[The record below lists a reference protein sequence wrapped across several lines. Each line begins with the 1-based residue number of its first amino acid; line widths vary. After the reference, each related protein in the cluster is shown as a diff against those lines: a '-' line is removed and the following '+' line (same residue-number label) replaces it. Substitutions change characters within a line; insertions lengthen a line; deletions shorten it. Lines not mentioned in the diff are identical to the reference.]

1 MISILFL
8 LHLQSMFFYSDFIV
22 IIVLIHNY
30 MICILIT
37 TYFMFYQTILC
48 HISTLIIC
56 FCLKVKIEMLKE
68 RVIALK
74 EQEEKLGAMV
84 AALQVAKAREVS
96 MPQPPTKVTP
106 HPYSI
111 TDNKVKGKYIPHPH
125 PQIPRSIKVNKN
137 KGK

>member
-8 LHLQSMFFYSDFIV
+8 LHLQSMLFYSDFIV
-22 IIVLIHNY
+22 IVLIHNY
-30 MICILIT
+30 IICILIA
-37 TYFMFYQTILC
+37 TYIMFYQTILC

-96 MPQPPTKVTP
+96 MPPPPTKVTP
-106 HPYSI
+106 HPNSI
-111 TDNKVKGKYIPHPH
+111 TYQQSQGPVYPPPPPTNPPKY
-125 PQIPRSIKVNKN
+125 
-137 KGK
+137 

>member
-8 LHLQSMFFYSDFIV
+8 LHLQSMLFYSDFIV
-22 IIVLIHNY
+22 IVLIHNY
-30 MICILIT
+30 MICILIA
-37 TYFMFYQTILC
+37 TYIMFYQTILC

-96 MPQPPTKVTP
+96 MPQPPTTVTP
-106 HPYSI
+106 HPHSI
-111 TDNKVKGKYIPHPH
+111 TDNKVKGQYIPHPH

-137 KGK
+137 KGQ

>member
-8 LHLQSMFFYSDFIV
+8 LHLQSMLFYSDFIV
-22 IIVLIHNY
+22 IVLIHNY

-37 TYFMFYQTILC
+37 TYIMFYQTILC

-96 MPQPPTKVTP
+96 MSP
-106 HPYSI
+106 HP
-111 TDNKVKGKYIPHPH
+111 T
-125 PQIPRSIKVNKN
+125 
-137 KGK
+137 

>member
-8 LHLQSMFFYSDFIV
+8 LHLQSMLFYSDFIV
-22 IIVLIHNY
+22 IVLIHNY
-30 MICILIT
+30 MICILIA
-37 TYFMFYQTILC
+37 TYIMFYQTILC

-96 MPQPPTKVTP
+96 MSPHPTKVTP
-106 HPYSI
+106 HPHSI
-111 TDNKVKGKYIPHPH
+111 TDNKVKGQYIPHPH

-137 KGK
+137 KGQ

>member
-8 LHLQSMFFYSDFIV
+8 LHLQSMLFYSDFIV
-22 IIVLIHNY
+22 IVLIHNY
-30 MICILIT
+30 MICILIA
-37 TYFMFYQTILC
+37 TYIMFYQTILC

-96 MPQPPTKVTP
+96 MSPHPTKVTP

-111 TDNKVKGKYIPHPH
+111 TDNKVKGQYIPHPH

-137 KGK
+137 KGQ

>member
-8 LHLQSMFFYSDFIV
+8 LHLQSMLFYSDFIV
-22 IIVLIHNY
+22 IVLIHNNI
-30 MICILIT
+30 ICILIA
-37 TYFMFYQTILC
+37 TYIMFYQTILC

-56 FCLKVKIEMLKE
+56 FFLKVKIEMLKE

-96 MPQPPTKVTP
+96 MSPPPTKVTP
-106 HPYSI
+106 HPHSI
-111 TDNKVKGKYIPHPH
+111 TD
-125 PQIPRSIKVNKN
+125 QQS
-137 KGK
+137 

>member
-8 LHLQSMFFYSDFIV
+8 VHLQSMLFYSDFIV
-22 IIVLIHNY
+22 IVLIHNY
-30 MICILIT
+30 MICILIA
-37 TYFMFYQTILC
+37 TYIMFYQTILC

-68 RVIALK
+68 RVVALK

-96 MPQPPTKVTP
+96 MPPPPTKVTP
-106 HPYSI
+106 HPTVLPI
-111 TDNKVKGKYIPHPH
+111 NKVKGQYIPHPH
-125 PQIPRSIKVNKN
+125 PQIPRSIKVNKY
-137 KGK
+137 KGQ

>member
-8 LHLQSMFFYSDFIV
+8 LHLQSMLFYSDFIV
-22 IIVLIHNY
+22 IVLIHNY
-30 MICILIT
+30 MICILIG
-37 TYFMFYQTILC
+37 TYIMFYQTILC

-96 MPQPPTKVTP
+96 MSPHPTKVTP
-106 HPYSI
+106 HPHSI
-111 TDNKVKGKYIPHPH
+111 TDNKVKGQYIPHPH

-137 KGK
+137 KGQ

>member
-8 LHLQSMFFYSDFIV
+8 LHLQSMLFYSDFIV
-22 IIVLIHNY
+22 IVLIHNY
-30 MICILIT
+30 MICILIA
-37 TYFMFYQTILC
+37 TYIMFYQTILC

-96 MPQPPTKVTP
+96 MPPPPTTVTP
-106 HPYSI
+106 HPNSI
-111 TDNKVKGKYIPHPH
+111 TDQQSQGPVYPPPPPTNPPKY
-125 PQIPRSIKVNKN
+125 
-137 KGK
+137 

>member
-8 LHLQSMFFYSDFIV
+8 LHLQSMLFYSDFIV
-22 IIVLIHNY
+22 IVLIHNY
-30 MICILIT
+30 MICILIA
-37 TYFMFYQTILC
+37 TYIMFYQTILC

-96 MPQPPTKVTP
+96 MSPHPTKVTP

-111 TDNKVKGKYIPHPH
+111 TDNKVKGQYIPRPNPH
-125 PQIPRSIKVNKN
+125 IPRSIKVNKN
-137 KGK
+137 KGQ

>member
-8 LHLQSMFFYSDFIV
+8 LHLQSMLFYSDFIV
-22 IIVLIHNY
+22 IVLIHNY
-30 MICILIT
+30 MICILIA
-37 TYFMFYQTILC
+37 TYIMFYQTILC

-68 RVIALK
+68 RVVALK

-96 MPQPPTKVTP
+96 MSQPPTTVTP
-106 HPYSI
+106 HPNSI
-111 TDNKVKGKYIPHPH
+111 TDNKVKGQYIPHPH
-125 PQIPRSIKVNKN
+125 PHIPRSIKVNKN
-137 KGK
+137 KGQ